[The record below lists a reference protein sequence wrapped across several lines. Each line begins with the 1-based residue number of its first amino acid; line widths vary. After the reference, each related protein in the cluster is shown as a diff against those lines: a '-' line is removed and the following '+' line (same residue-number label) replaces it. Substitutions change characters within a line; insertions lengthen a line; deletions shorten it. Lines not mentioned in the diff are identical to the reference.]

1 MSRQQPDILL
11 VVADQLTPMALP
23 FYGRWPTRAPEM
35 AALAA
40 EGVVFDAAHC
50 NVPLCAPSR
59 VVLMTGRLPS
69 QVGVYD
75 NAAEFQASVPTFA
88 HALRLGGYRTVLA
101 GKMHFCGPD
110 QLHGFEERLTTD
122 IYPADFG
129 WTPDWDRPDERLEWY
144 HNMSSDLEA
153 GTCVRTN
160 QHDFDDEVAF
170 AAERK
175 LYEIARDRSDDRPFL
190 MAVSFTHPHDPFAIT
205 REYRDLH
212 DDDAVPMPDPATP
225 DARDPHALRLRRMY
239 EMDVTAPSP
248 AQVRAARRAYM
259 GSIAYVDAQL
269 GRLRRA
275 LAAAGRDREAVVIL
289 LSDHGEML
297 GERGLWYKMNF
308 YEPSLRVPLVVHA
321 PGRFRPHRVPEAVSL
336 ADLAPTLLDLA
347 GLPPM
352 PGPVEGR
359 TLLPHLEGRGG
370 GHDEVVAEYTAE
382 GALAPIVMIR
392 RGRWKFVH
400 SPADPDQLFDLAGDP
415 GELVNLA
422 SDPAHA
428 ATVDAFRREVAARW
442 DLGALDRAVRESQRQ
457 RRFVFAAGKAGVR
470 RAAWDYQPYADASEQ
485 YIRSHKPLEALEAA
499 ARFPR
504 P

>member
-23 FYGRWPTRAPEM
+23 FYGPWPTHAPEM
-35 AALAA
+35 ADLAA
-40 EGVVFDAAHC
+40 DGVVFDAAYC

-59 VVLMTGRLPS
+59 VVMMTGRLPS
-69 QVGVYD
+69 RVGVYD
-75 NAAEFQASVPTFA
+75 NATEFPAGVPTFA

-144 HNMSSDLEA
+144 HNMASVLEA

-160 QHDFDDEVAF
+160 QLDFDDEVAF
-170 AAERK
+170 AAERE
-175 LYEIARDRSDDRPFL
+175 LYALARDRSDDRPFL
-190 MAVSFTHPHDPFAIT
+190 LAVSFTHPHDPFAIPQP
-205 REYRDLH
+205 YWDLH
-212 DDDAVPMPDPATP
+212 DDDAVPMPDPVPEAC
-225 DARDPHALRLRRMY
+225 DPHSLRLRRMY
-239 EMDVTAPSP
+239 EIDVTPPSE

-259 GSIAYVDAQL
+259 GSISYVDAQL

-275 LAAAGRDREAVVIL
+275 LAAARRGRETVVIL

-308 YEPSLRVPLVVHA
+308 YEPSIRIPLVVHA
-321 PGRFRPHRVPEAVSL
+321 PGRFRPCRVPEAVSL

-352 PGPVEGR
+352 PAPIEGR
-359 TLLPHLEGRGG
+359 SLLPHLKGEG
-370 GHDEVVAEYTAE
+370 GHDEVVAEYLAE

-392 RGRWKFVH
+392 RGPWKFVH
-400 SPADPDQLFDLAGDP
+400 SPADPDQLFNLSGDP

-422 SDPAHA
+422 GHPPLAP
-428 ATVDAFRREVAARW
+428 TVDAVRREVEARW
-442 DLGALDRAVRESQRQ
+442 DLEALDRDVRESQRR
-457 RRFVFAAGKAGVR
+457 RRFVFAAGRAGAKR
-470 RAAWDYQPYADASEQ
+470 TAWDFQPYADASEQ
-485 YIRSHKPLEALEAA
+485 YIRSHKPLDALEAA

>member
-1 MSRQQPDILL
+1 
-11 VVADQLTPMALP
+11 
-23 FYGRWPTRAPEM
+23 
-35 AALAA
+35 
-40 EGVVFDAAHC
+40 
-50 NVPLCAPSR
+50 
-59 VVLMTGRLPS
+59 
-69 QVGVYD
+69 
-75 NAAEFQASVPTFA
+75 
-88 HALRLGGYRTVLA
+88 
-101 GKMHFCGPD
+101 
-110 QLHGFEERLTTD
+110 
-122 IYPADFG
+122 
-129 WTPDWDRPDERLEWY
+129 
-144 HNMSSDLEA
+144 
-153 GTCVRTN
+153 
-160 QHDFDDEVAF
+160 
-170 AAERK
+170 
-175 LYEIARDRSDDRPFL
+175 
-190 MAVSFTHPHDPFAIT
+190 
-205 REYRDLH
+205 
-212 DDDAVPMPDPATP
+212 
-225 DARDPHALRLRRMY
+225 
-239 EMDVTAPSP
+239 MDVTAPSP

-275 LAAAGRDREAVVIL
+275 LAAADRDREAVVIL

-336 ADLAPTLLDLA
+336 ADLAPTLLNLA

-442 DLGALDRAVRESQRQ
+442 DLDALDRAVRESQRQ

-485 YIRSHKPLEALEAA
+485 YIRSHKPLDALEAA